1 MKEES
6 NIGAFQIGAIS
17 IFVGNALLIG
27 FGVTRIIT
35 SAKNDAWMVPILSLV
50 IGLIPLGIIMFL
62 SNYHPDK
69 NIFEKNK
76 LIFGNIIGHI
86 INFVLACYMLLILVL
101 AIWTTTNFAVTIYL
115 TKTPNTVIVILFLS
129 VAIYALIK
137 GLETICRVSQILFF
151 AAIILM
157 SIIVISLW
165 PLSSFDNV
173 KPILENGVMPVIFSS
188 FKFLSFCLTPF
199 IVFLAIP
206 KNRVTDKKK
215 FNKAL
220 LLGFIYCMV
229 YMTITYYLINSV
241 LTNQL
246 ASLYRYPAYYVQRKI
261 SIAGTI
267 NNLENFLSL
276 HWFFDSF
283 VLISMSLY
291 FIKEYFRSTF
301 KGVKKKSINK
311 FIIII
316 GIIVTILP
324 NYIFKNTV
332 EALDFMNN
340 LFHYI
345 VSLVIFCI
353 LLLTFL
359 IALIRK
365 NKNKKS

>member
-1 MKEES
+1 MKEER
-6 NIGAFQIGAIS
+6 NIGSFQIGAIS
-17 IFVGNALLIG
+17 IFIGNALLIG
-27 FGVTRIIT
+27 FGVTGIIT
-35 SAKNDAWMVPILSLV
+35 GAKNDAWMVPILSLLM
-50 IGLIPLGIIMFL
+50 GLIPLGIIMFL

-86 INFVLACYMLLILVL
+86 MNFILAAYMLLILIL
-101 AIWTTTNFAVTIYL
+101 IIWTTTNFAVTIYL
-115 TKTPNTVIVILFLS
+115 TKTPNTVIVILFLAT
-129 VAIYALIK
+129 AIYALIK

-151 AAIILM
+151 VAIILM
-157 SIIVISLW
+157 IVIVISLW

-173 KPILENGVMPVIFSS
+173 KPILENGVTPVISSS

-199 IVFLAIP
+199 IVLLAIP
-206 KNRVTDKKK
+206 KNRITDKKK

-220 LLGFIYCMV
+220 LFGFIFCMI
-229 YMTITYYLINSV
+229 YMAITYYLINSV

-261 SIAGTI
+261 SIAGVI

-283 VLISMSLY
+283 ILISMSLY

-301 KGVKKKSINK
+301 KIKKSKTINK
-311 FIIII
+311 IIII
-316 GIIVTILP
+316 VGIIITILP

-332 EALDFMNN
+332 EALEFMSES
-340 LFHYI
+340 FHYI

-353 LLLTFL
+353 LLLASL

-365 NKNKKS
+365 RNKKS